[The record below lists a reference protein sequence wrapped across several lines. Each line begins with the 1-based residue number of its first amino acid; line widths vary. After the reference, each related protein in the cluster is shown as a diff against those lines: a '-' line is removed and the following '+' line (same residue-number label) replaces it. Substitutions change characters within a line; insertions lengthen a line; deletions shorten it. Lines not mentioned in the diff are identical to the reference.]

1 VTDSSTETASTLNA
15 LIQTCKDGEH
25 GYQSAALLVD
35 DLNLRHLFQSCAQQ
49 RAEFAAELQLE
60 LQRLGSDPIETGHA
74 TAALHRAWMDIK
86 EGVAGRDEGSIISE
100 CERGEDLAVRQY
112 QNTLDAALPGDLR
125 SIVERQYLQVKEA
138 YDHVCSLERAHSR
151 HARSS
156 TPTRGA

>member
-1 VTDSSTETASTLNA
+1 MTDSASEAAPTLND

-35 DLNLRHLFQSCAQQ
+35 DLNLRHLFQSYAQQ

-60 LQRLGSDPIETGHA
+60 VQRLGSDPVESGHA
-74 TAALHRAWMDIK
+74 SAALHRAWMGIK
-86 EGVAGRDEGSIISE
+86 EGVAGGDEGSIISE

-112 QNTLDAALPGDLR
+112 RDTIDAGLPGDLR

-138 YDHVCSLERAHSR
+138 HDHVRSLERAHGR
-151 HARSS
+151 HV
-156 TPTRGA
+156 